1 MKSSS
6 PSLLPLLRS
15 RTQGDIIAWI
25 VLHPENEYSLVEI
38 AEHVG
43 VSPATVMREVDRL
56 ADAGLVTETRRG
68 NTRLVKAAQDNPVF
82 RPLAELMAA
91 TFGPVPVLKELLAGL
106 DGVEEAF
113 IYGSYADR
121 YEGNAGR
128 VPNDVD
134 VIVVGST
141 DADELFDVEE
151 RASRALGREV
161 NIRKVRPAA
170 WRDESSK
177 DSFRETVLSRPM
189 IALIERGAGDA

>member
-1 MKSSS
+1 M
-6 PSLLPLLRS
+6 LPLLHS

-25 VLHPENEYSLVEI
+25 GLHPENEYSLVEI

-68 NTRLVKAAQDNPVF
+68 NTRLVKASQDIPVF

-91 TFGPVPVLKELLAGL
+91 TF
-106 DGVEEAF
+106 
-113 IYGSYADR
+113 
-121 YEGNAGR
+121 GR

-151 RASRALGREV
+151 RASQALGRSGT
-161 NIRKVRPAA
+161 KSTSAK
-170 WRDESSK
+170 SGQQH
-177 DSFRETVLSRPM
+177 
-189 IALIERGAGDA
+189 GATNLQRIPSAKRCCHFP